1 MVWPITYH
9 LSPSLSPSSASK
21 RTWLMGLS
29 GENACRYGSHNH
41 HLAIK
46 DGHILPRLR
55 ITLASKKIP
64 KHTNNYR
71 TAHPILPMQ
80 ANQHMKI
87 LTASTFRQNPGAKS
101 SILQNLLLEYI
112 FFVNYIQNIAKGTTD
127 PRVEFILPEG
137 WVHLAKVPSWGRITS
152 STAVMWTRTGNLTNY
167 TSKNPLQVASGPHP
181 LRRARGL
188 SKELVPNVQLWMK
201 HQALP
206 SHTRPIKFTKQE
218 WVSESVSEWQA
229 LPMIGLGSDKNRF
242 LWNSCSVSSPPQ
254 HLQLPEWEY
263 FERRLQTL

>member
-1 MVWPITYH
+1 MNYNF
-9 LSPSLSPSSASK
+9 SLVRVSNVISFDNTELASSCNCVNPTWPSSLLIDKHRHKAL
-21 RTWLMGLS
+21 R
-29 GENACRYGSHNH
+29 H
-41 HLAIK
+41 HVRSSLHTRPTVLA
-46 DGHILPRLR
+46 
-55 ITLASKKIP
+55 
-64 KHTNNYR
+64 
-71 TAHPILPMQ
+71 
-80 ANQHMKI
+80 
-87 LTASTFRQNPGAKS
+87 
-101 SILQNLLLEYI
+101 
-112 FFVNYIQNIAKGTTD
+112 NIAKGTTD

-218 WVSESVSEWQA
+218 WVSEWVT
-229 LPMIGLGSDKNRF
+229 
-242 LWNSCSVSSPPQ
+242 
-254 HLQLPEWEY
+254 QLLT
-263 FERRLQTL
+263 RVNNDQTRVR

>member
-1 MVWPITYH
+1 MQLCTVPPWNNIWGAMGIGAFYDRKFDDQDVCYKVCARIC
-9 LSPSLSPSSASK
+9 LLCFGRFSSVDRS
-21 RTWLMGLS
+21 TG
-29 GENACRYGSHNH
+29 
-41 HLAIK
+41 K
-46 DGHILPRLR
+46 DG
-55 ITLASKKIP
+55 S
-64 KHTNNYR
+64 
-71 TAHPILPMQ
+71 
-80 ANQHMKI
+80 
-87 LTASTFRQNPGAKS
+87 LTGTPFSVLKR
-101 SILQNLLLEYI
+101 
-112 FFVNYIQNIAKGTTD
+112 NIAKGTTD

-218 WVSESVSEWQA
+218 WVSE
-229 LPMIGLGSDKNRF
+229 LGR
-242 LWNSCSVSSPPQ
+242 
-254 HLQLPEWEY
+254 
-263 FERRLQTL
+263 

>member
-1 MVWPITYH
+1 MAYNVI
-9 LSPSLSPSSASK
+9 SCQKVA
-21 RTWLMGLS
+21 
-29 GENACRYGSHNH
+29 ENTQ
-41 HLAIK
+41 
-46 DGHILPRLR
+46 IL
-55 ITLASKKIP
+55 
-64 KHTNNYR
+64 
-71 TAHPILPMQ
+71 
-80 ANQHMKI
+80 
-87 LTASTFRQNPGAKS
+87 
-101 SILQNLLLEYI
+101 
-112 FFVNYIQNIAKGTTD
+112 NIAKGTTD

-218 WVSESVSEWQA
+218 WVSEWVREVVTDKHNQW
-229 LPMIGLGSDKNRF
+229 SDSGPIKIQTYCNFAWKLLFRNAFKMF
-242 LWNSCSVSSPPQ
+242 LCYFSCPDSSDCDS
-254 HLQLPEWEY
+254 
-263 FERRLQTL
+263 